1 MYLICCYIIV
11 TLLNTQRQSQGL
23 PLVGLLNPTLYS
35 NRSAALFNDI
45 TSGSN
50 NCCLSHNV
58 SATTCCQAGFSAA
71 VGWDPVTG
79 LGSVTFPSLVM
90 IMQEPVP
97 IPSPRFV
104 RNDYY
109 RIDIDWT
116 VGSTVVSA
124 TYWWSVEVYWVSGV
138 YQSPQ
143 DMVAKTN
150 NMIIIAPN
158 FGNDNIFD
166 YRAGAA
172 NYYGVD
178 GAGIGYY
185 IGSLKANLY
194 YGDALV
200 LYILGNN
207 APYPVTNFTATP
219 YTIPISTP
227 TAAPTVT
234 PTAAPTAAPTSSPTD
249 TPTAAPTAAPTS
261 SPTVTPTA
269 APTAAPT
276 SSPTDT
282 PTATP
287 TAAPTSSPTDTPT
300 AAPTAAPTSTPSDT
314 PTKMHT
320 HIHTTK
326 PTHIH
331 TTNPTHIHT
340 ANPTHIHTTKPTHV
354 HTANPTHI
362 HTTKPTHIHT
372 TNPTHIHTTNP
383 THIHT
388 TNPTHIHTT
397 KPTHVHTTK
406 PIHTHQSPICTTTTE
421 AV

>member
-261 SPTVTPTA
+261 
-269 APTAAPT
+269 
-276 SSPTDT
+276 
-282 PTATP
+282 
-287 TAAPTSSPTDTPT
+287 
-300 AAPTAAPTSTPSDT
+300 TPSDT

-326 PTHIH
+326 PTH
-331 TTNPTHIHT
+331 
-340 ANPTHIHTTKPTHV
+340 V
-354 HTANPTHI
+354 HTA
-362 HTTKPTHIHT
+362 
-372 TNPTHIHTTNP
+372 
-383 THIHT
+383 
-388 TNPTHIHTT
+388 NPTHIHTT